1 MLVLGLFASV
11 ALMLTSVGIYGV
23 ISYSVARRT
32 HEVGIRMA
40 LGAGRREILRLILQ
54 QGLSLILIGVVVG
67 LGGAL
72 ALMRLLTGMLYGV
85 SAKDTVTFLGVAAL
99 LTSVALF
106 ACYIPARRAMSVEP
120 TVALRY
126 E

>member
-1 MLVLGLFASV
+1 
-11 ALMLTSVGIYGV
+11 
-23 ISYSVARRT
+23 
-32 HEVGIRMA
+32 
-40 LGAGRREILRLILQ
+40 LQ
-54 QGLSLILIGVVVG
+54 HGLSLILIGVVVG

-85 SAKDTVTFLGVAAL
+85 STTDTVTFLGVAAL
-99 LTSVALF
+99 LASVALF